1 LLRYWPAPLA
11 SGLVTIFLVLTIA
24 QHSPTSRRAELDAL
38 YARAGDSFPAWTGS
52 PGRLVQSFTPAPEA
66 PHRDASR
73 APSYADATL
82 ESLEDSLLTLEL
94 PDPKERRE
102 RDVAVASLR
111 LARGEIDS
119 AWRLLSAGADEDP
132 TPQGLTALACTA
144 LASGDAAKLRRADEV
159 LKNAKST
166 DPAVL
171 YDRVL
176 LQHRLGDRPEARR
189 LFEEYQRRVPGEDPW
204 SAQLEALLG

>member
-1 LLRYWPAPLA
+1 
-11 SGLVTIFLVLTIA
+11 
-24 QHSPTSRRAELDAL
+24 
-38 YARAGDSFPAWTGS
+38 
-52 PGRLVQSFTPAPEA
+52 
-66 PHRDASR
+66 
-73 APSYADATL
+73 
-82 ESLEDSLLTLEL
+82 
-94 PDPKERRE
+94 
-102 RDVAVASLR
+102 VAVASLR

-176 LQHRLGDRPEARR
+176 LQHQLGDRPEARR